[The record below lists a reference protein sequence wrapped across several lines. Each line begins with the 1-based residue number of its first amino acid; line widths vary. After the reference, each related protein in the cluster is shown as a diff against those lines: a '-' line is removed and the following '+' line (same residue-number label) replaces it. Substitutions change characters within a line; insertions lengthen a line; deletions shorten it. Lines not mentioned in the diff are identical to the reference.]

1 MQHLAAFARRG
12 RYCLL
17 PALLF
22 VFSIT
27 FAQDYEQLRQ
37 QKLNSLDLSGLGQM
51 LFLNAGLTNQNEI
64 NHFRNLSKQQGRT
77 AEPVS
82 SEEWQNL
89 YERLVDTDL
98 RPAQDR
104 LPELEKLVETNASK
118 LTKNNTIP
126 IGFINLE
133 SIYLSDEELVK
144 NEAVKK
150 AGKKVDFSKYE
161 RVKIVSA
168 AVMQEDLYQADVS
181 FLLDEGLNISNHTD
195 KIATVEIDFNDGQ
208 GFASYSVSNQPIPII
223 SIPQVS
229 ILSRFGLRLV
239 ASVIFLKRR

>member
-98 RPAQDR
+98 RPAQ
-104 LPELEKLVETNASK
+104 N
-118 LTKNNTIP
+118 
-126 IGFINLE
+126 
-133 SIYLSDEELVK
+133 
-144 NEAVKK
+144 
-150 AGKKVDFSKYE
+150 
-161 RVKIVSA
+161 
-168 AVMQEDLYQADVS
+168 
-181 FLLDEGLNISNHTD
+181 
-195 KIATVEIDFNDGQ
+195 
-208 GFASYSVSNQPIPII
+208 
-223 SIPQVS
+223 
-229 ILSRFGLRLV
+229 
-239 ASVIFLKRR
+239 